1 LIEPMRSVQISLEN
15 AMSHRS
21 FELRTTDV
29 DNVRQVVAGLF
40 CPFRLTADSASYDAR
55 LRHDALGGLS
65 FTTLA
70 YGNDVEID
78 VDERLSRF
86 LVQIPLAGAFEAR
99 TRGPAYRATSTTAQL
114 VPPKTPIHMRCS
126 ADCTILVVTAD
137 PRDLEFQTRTL
148 TGEDVDLA
156 TVVPDTVP
164 LSGSGSTL
172 RHYIDFLHAE
182 ARRSDSLLRYEPARP
197 ATQALLAMLVQSF
210 NIRERARPAGRAW
223 YVKRAEAFMEE
234 NLACPIGIC
243 DVVAS
248 AGVSMRTLYHGFRSR
263 HGVAPMTWLKRR
275 RLARVHDELL
285 RADPA
290 QANVTDVATR
300 WGFFHLGRFASD
312 YRARFGELPSRTLGR
327 R

>member
-1 LIEPMRSVQISLEN
+1 
-15 AMSHRS
+15 MSHRS

-70 YGNDVEID
+70 YGNDVGID

-86 LVQIPLAGAFEAR
+86 LVQIPLTGAFEAR
-99 TRGPAYRATSTTAQL
+99 TRGPVYRATSATAQL
-114 VPPKTPIHMRCS
+114 VPPRAPIHMRCS
-126 ADCTILVVTAD
+126 TDCTILVISAD
-137 PRDLEFQTRTL
+137 PRDLEFQTRML

-156 TVVPDTVP
+156 AVVPDTVP
-164 LSGSGSTL
+164 LTGAGSTL
-172 RHYIDFLHAE
+172 GRYIDFLHAE
-182 ARRSDSLLRYEPARP
+182 ARRSDSLLRRGPARP
-197 ATQALLAMLVQSF
+197 ATQALLAMLIQSF

-234 NLACPIGIC
+234 NLASPIGIC

-248 AGVSMRTLYHGFRSR
+248 AGVSMRTLYHGFRGS
-263 HGVAPMTWLKRR
+263 HGVAPMTWLKYR
-275 RLARVHDELL
+275 RLARVHDELRL
-285 RADPA
+285 ADPA
-290 QANVTDVATR
+290 RANVTEVATR

-312 YRARFGELPSRTLGR
+312 YRTRFGELPSQTLR
-327 R
+327 RR